1 MYVLLRE
8 NFVDWLPVQGE
19 QCYIRSVFPSL
30 FQGIAISFRTLIR
43 SVKRNPF
50 LTPERKAWQPLLP
63 PRRILSCLLLLPVIF
78 LVVSCNELT
87 GEYYG
92 RISEGEI
99 VYDVSYP
106 YADTDGLMASFLPDK
121 MTMKFKK
128 DRFITEISSA
138 KVFKNSLYAD
148 RTDSTAEQR
157 LKLMGKKV
165 KVTMDRKEVQQLVK
179 DFPDMTVFKG
189 EGVDT
194 VAGYPC
200 KKAIAIFDAIDQPAV
215 EVYYTEE
222 IAMKD
227 PNWCNQYHKID
238 GVLLAYEIERFGI
251 RMRLRAK
258 AVKPRTVKPK
268 EFRSEGYEEVS
279 MRSMEKEL
287 KDIAKNFDL

>member
-1 MYVLLRE
+1 MPGY
-8 NFVDWLPVQGE
+8 
-19 QCYIRSVFPSL
+19 
-30 FQGIAISFRTLIR
+30 FQGIAISFRTL
-43 SVKRNPF
+43 VPLKRNPS
-50 LTPERKAWQPLLP
+50 LPPERKAWQSAVLS
-63 PRRILSCLLLLPVIF
+63 PRLRLFYGLLLPVLF

-99 VYDVSYP
+99 IYDVSYP

-121 MTMKFKK
+121 MTMKFHK
-128 DRFITEISSA
+128 DRFVTEISSA
-138 KVFKNSLYAD
+138 KVFKNSLYAN
-148 RTDSTAEQR
+148 RADSTAEQR

-165 KVTMDRKEVQQLVK
+165 KVSMDRKNVRQLIK

-189 EGVDT
+189 KGVDT
-194 VAGYPC
+194 IAGYPC
-200 KKAIAIFDAIDQPAV
+200 KKAIAVFDAIDQPAV
-215 EVYYTEE
+215 EVYYTEK
-222 IAMKD
+222 IGLKD
-227 PNWCNQYHKID
+227 PNWCNQYHKIE

-258 AVKPRTVKPK
+258 AVKPRTVRPK
-268 EFRSEGYEEVS
+268 EFRSEGYKEVS